1 MSIIWLINPK
11 LWMINTIH
19 DKLTTTPNTH
29 NISDQQRCHSQYVW
43 HMLFL
48 KDILEHVLILLKKFN
63 INFVLNIISSLFT
76 TFAATYYL
84 NSLFIFTFNSFF
96 RQGTLE
102 RQVEKQDQRPLQGHG
117 QSTSQNGMIDFL
129 INENIRRNHAACSFH
144 DKNIYH
150 KPF

>member
-1 MSIIWLINPK
+1 
-11 LWMINTIH
+11 
-19 DKLTTTPNTH
+19 
-29 NISDQQRCHSQYVW
+29 
-43 HMLFL
+43 MLFL

-76 TFAATYYL
+76 IGLTFAATYYL

-102 RQVEKQDQRPLQGHG
+102 HQVEKQDLRPLQGHG
-117 QSTSQNGMIDFL
+117 QSTSQNGTIDFL

-144 DKNIYH
+144 ERNIYH